1 MVVEEIEAR
10 EETGE
15 AGEVRGAREVT
26 VGEASVE
33 AANPQ
38 AASPHPRIEVPG
50 IIQTRQRAAVTGII
64 DTGTKV
70 ISVLHHSRVLG

>member
-10 EETGE
+10 EGTGE
-15 AGEVRGAREVT
+15 AGEVREAREVT

-33 AANPQ
+33 AASPQ

-50 IIQTRQRAAVTGII
+50 IIQIRQRAAVTGII